1 MNGQS
6 RNTGSIGYTRHTI
19 KTNKQTKIYNTTQ
32 NRKLIRNNM
41 WRYHV
46 LTNYLWFCGVRVTQL
61 FGGFVC
67 SVSWI
72 SVCFWLCFFFL
83 LEKKMNSLPLHCLF
97 FSDSRPLITPLFS
110 SSSSIW
116 LFSSY
121 SQEQIVSDKNI

>member
-6 RNTGSIGYTRHTI
+6 RNTGSIGYIRHTI
-19 KTNKQTKIYNTTQ
+19 KTNNQTKIYNTTQ

-46 LTNYLWFCGVRVTQL
+46 LTNYLWFCGVRVTQPL
-61 FGGFVC
+61 GGFVC
-67 SVSWI
+67 SISWI

-97 FSDSRPLITPLFS
+97 FSDSRSLITLLFS